1 MITNEGIEIVD
12 NIKLIDIT
20 RETQPQIIDVVDLEQ
35 KERKRKLDKQAVLGA
50 WVGGLGM
57 VLSVLLL
64 IASWLMFGYAL

>member
-20 RETQPQIIDVVDLEQ
+20 RETQPQIIDVVDME
-35 KERKRKLDKQAVLGA
+35 ERKRKLNKQAVLGA